1 VRVLLAHNFYQSSSP
16 SGEDSVYREERALL
30 EGNGVE
36 VVPYERHSDTLSGAG
51 WLELT
56 RSALDVAWSRNSYR
70 EVRELVERTQPTV
83 AHFHNTFP
91 LISPS
96 AYAAC
101 RDAGVPVV
109 QTLHNFRLVC
119 PGAMLFR
126 ENRPCEECLS
136 GSLLP
141 ALRHRCYRQSLPA
154 TAAVVRALHV
164 NRRRGTYT
172 SLVNRYI
179 ALTQFARDRFV
190 TGGLPGALIEIK
202 PNGLSHPP
210 EIGDGRGG
218 YAVFVGRLGEEKGI
232 RVLLEAW
239 RSLPDKP
246 LRIVGDGPLR
256 AELEEISGRHKLNVT
271 FTGRLQRDEV
281 AKIMGSAAVVILPSL
296 CFEGLPMVA
305 IEAFACGTPVIAS
318 QLGSLGEIVDD
329 RFGRRF
335 EAGNATALAATV
347 REVMSNE
354 QSLLTM
360 RTAARVE
367 FERRYSPAANF
378 SALMRIYEAV
388 STHPEQSA
396 A

>member
-1 VRVLLAHNFYQSSSP
+1 MRVLLAHNFYQSSSP

-30 EGNGVE
+30 ESNDVE
-36 VVPYERHSDTLSGAG
+36 VIPYERHSDTLSGAN

-56 RSALDVAWSRNSYR
+56 RSALDVAWSHRSYG
-70 EVRELVERTQPTV
+70 EVRELVERTQPDV

-101 RDAGVPVV
+101 QDAGVPVV

-141 ALRHRCYRQSLPA
+141 ALRHRCYRHSLPA

-164 NRRRGTYT
+164 NRRKGTYT

-179 ALTQFARDRFV
+179 ALTQFARARFV
-190 TGGLPGALIEIK
+190 TGGLPASLIEIK
-202 PNGLSHPP
+202 PNGLSQPP
-210 EIGDGRGG
+210 AVGDGSGG

-232 RVLLEAW
+232 RVLLEACGQ
-239 RSLPDKP
+239 LPDVP
-246 LRIVGDGPLR
+246 VRIVGDGPLR
-256 AELEEISGRHKLNVT
+256 VELEEISRRHSLNVT
-271 FTGRLQRDEV
+271 FTGRLPRDQV
-281 AKIMGSAAVVILPSL
+281 AREIGRATVAILPSL

-318 QLGSLGEIVDD
+318 GLGSLGEIVDD

-347 REVMSNE
+347 REVINQKE
-354 QSLLTM
+354 ALVTM
-360 RTAARVE
+360 RSAARSE
-367 FERRYSPAANF
+367 FEQRYSPAANYR
-378 SALMRIYEAV
+378 SLMRIYEAA
-388 STHPEQSA
+388 SRPEQSA

>member
-1 VRVLLAHNFYQSSSP
+1 MRVLLAHNFYRSSSP
-16 SGEDSVYREERALL
+16 SGEDTVYREERALL
-30 EGNGVE
+30 ESNGVE
-36 VVPYERHSDTLSGAG
+36 VIPYERHSDTLSGAG
-51 WLELT
+51 WFELG
-56 RSALDVAWSRNSYR
+56 RSALDVPWSQRSYR
-70 EVRELVERTQPTV
+70 EVSDLIERTQPTV

-126 ENRPCEECLS
+126 ENRPCEECLT

-141 ALRHRCYRQSLPA
+141 ALRHRCYRDSLPA
-154 TAAVVRALHV
+154 TAAVVRALHL

-172 SLVNRYI
+172 TLVNRYL
-179 ALTQFARDRFV
+179 ALTQFARERFV
-190 TGGLPGALIEIK
+190 TGGLPAASIEVK
-202 PNGLSHPP
+202 PNGLCQPP
-210 EIGDGRGG
+210 QPGDGRGG
-218 YAVFVGRLGEEKGI
+218 YGVFVGRLGEEKGV

-239 RSLPDKP
+239 RLLPDVP

-256 AELEEISGRHKLNVT
+256 AELEDISRRHALNVT
-271 FTGRLQRDEV
+271 FTGRLSREEV
-281 AKIMGSAAVVILPSL
+281 ANVVGSAAVAILPSL

-318 QLGSLGEIVDD
+318 RLGSLGEIVDD

-335 EAGNATALAATV
+335 EPGNAAALADAV
-347 REVMSNE
+347 RELMSNE
-354 QSLLTM
+354 QSLAAM
-360 RTAARVE
+360 RTAARAE
-367 FERRYSPAANF
+367 FERRYSPAANYR
-378 SALMRIYEAV
+378 SLIRIYL
-388 STHPEQSA
+388 A
-396 A
+396 AA